1 MKMKTEK
8 SNLLTK
14 IYLLNKPKLLFNGD
28 ELDGYF
34 GTFENYVVMKM
45 IDADFIPDRIAKLR
59 TEKNISARDM
69 SLSLGQSQSYI
80 NNIENKKALP
90 SMQMFLY
97 ICEFLQV
104 KPKDFFEEKIVSP
117 SRLYEAIEVFKS
129 LSPNQLDLLISIAK
143 EMK

>member
-1 MKMKTEK
+1 
-8 SNLLTK
+8 
-14 IYLLNKPKLLFNGD
+14 
-28 ELDGYF
+28 
-34 GTFENYVVMKM
+34 MKM
-45 IDADFIPDRIAKLR
+45 IDADFISDRIAKLR
-59 TEKNISARDM
+59 TEKNVSARDM

-117 SRLYEAIEVFKS
+117 SRLYEAVEVFKS
-129 LSPNQLDLLISIAK
+129 LSPNQLDLLIAIAK
-143 EMK
+143 EMN

>member
-1 MKMKTEK
+1 
-8 SNLLTK
+8 
-14 IYLLNKPKLLFNGD
+14 
-28 ELDGYF
+28 
-34 GTFENYVVMKM
+34 M
-45 IDADFIPDRIAKLR
+45 IDTDFIADRIAKLR

-97 ICEFLQV
+97 ICEFLGV
-104 KPKDFFEEKIVSP
+104 EPKDFFEEDVISP
-117 SRLYEAIEVFKS
+117 STLNEAIAVLKS
-129 LSPNQLDLLISIAK
+129 LSPKQLDLLTSLAK

>member
-1 MKMKTEK
+1 
-8 SNLLTK
+8 
-14 IYLLNKPKLLFNGD
+14 
-28 ELDGYF
+28 
-34 GTFENYVVMKM
+34 M
-45 IDADFIPDRIAKLR
+45 IDADFISDRIAKLR

-97 ICEFLQV
+97 ICEFLGIE
-104 KPKDFFEEKIVSP
+104 PKDFFEENVISP
-117 SRLYEAIEVFKS
+117 ATLNETVATLKS
-129 LSPNQLDLLISIAK
+129 LSPKQLSLLTSLAK

>member
-1 MKMKTEK
+1 
-8 SNLLTK
+8 
-14 IYLLNKPKLLFNGD
+14 
-28 ELDGYF
+28 
-34 GTFENYVVMKM
+34 M
-45 IDADFIPDRIAKLR
+45 IDADFISERIAKLR

-97 ICEFLQV
+97 ICEFLGV
-104 KPKDFFEEKIVSP
+104 EPKDFFGEDVISP
-117 SRLYEAIEVFKS
+117 STLNEAIATLKS
-129 LSPNQLDLLISIAK
+129 LSPKQLDLLTALAK

>member
-1 MKMKTEK
+1 
-8 SNLLTK
+8 
-14 IYLLNKPKLLFNGD
+14 
-28 ELDGYF
+28 
-34 GTFENYVVMKM
+34 M
-45 IDADFIPDRIAKLR
+45 IDADFISDRIAKLR

-97 ICEFLQV
+97 ICEFLGV
-104 KPKDFFEEKIVSP
+104 EPRDFFEEEVTSP
-117 SRLYEAIEVFKS
+117 GALNVAVTAFKS
-129 LSPNQLDLLISIAK
+129 LSPKQLELMTALAK

>member
-1 MKMKTEK
+1 
-8 SNLLTK
+8 
-14 IYLLNKPKLLFNGD
+14 
-28 ELDGYF
+28 
-34 GTFENYVVMKM
+34 M
-45 IDADFIPDRIAKLR
+45 IDADFISDRIAKLR

-97 ICEFLQV
+97 ICEYLGV
-104 KPKDFFEEKIVSP
+104 APKDFFEEDISDP
-117 SRLYEAIEVFKS
+117 SKLNEAVETFKS
-129 LSPNQLDLLISIAK
+129 LSPKQLELLISLAK

>member
-1 MKMKTEK
+1 M
-8 SNLLTK
+8 
-14 IYLLNKPKLLFNGD
+14 
-28 ELDGYF
+28 
-34 GTFENYVVMKM
+34 V
-45 IDADFIPDRIAKLR
+45 DADFIADRIAKLR

-97 ICEFLQV
+97 ICEFLGV
-104 KPKDFFEEKIVSP
+104 EPKDFFEETVISP
-117 SRLYEAIEVFKS
+117 GALNETVAALKS
-129 LSPNQLDLLISIAK
+129 LSPKQLDLLTALAK

>member
-1 MKMKTEK
+1 
-8 SNLLTK
+8 
-14 IYLLNKPKLLFNGD
+14 
-28 ELDGYF
+28 
-34 GTFENYVVMKM
+34 M
-45 IDADFIPDRIAKLR
+45 IDADFISDRIAKLR

-97 ICEFLQV
+97 ICEFLGV
-104 KPKDFFEEKIVSP
+104 EPRDFFEEEVTSP
-117 SRLYEAIEVFKS
+117 DALNEAVTAFKS
-129 LSPNQLDLLISIAK
+129 LSPKQLELMTALAK

>member
-1 MKMKTEK
+1 M
-8 SNLLTK
+8 
-14 IYLLNKPKLLFNGD
+14 
-28 ELDGYF
+28 
-34 GTFENYVVMKM
+34 V
-45 IDADFIPDRIAKLR
+45 DADFIADRIAKLR

-97 ICEFLQV
+97 ICEFLGV
-104 KPKDFFEEKIVSP
+104 EPKDFFEEDVISP
-117 SRLYEAIEVFKS
+117 STLNEAVAALKS
-129 LSPNQLDLLISIAK
+129 LSPKQLDLLTALAK

>member
-1 MKMKTEK
+1 
-8 SNLLTK
+8 
-14 IYLLNKPKLLFNGD
+14 
-28 ELDGYF
+28 
-34 GTFENYVVMKM
+34 M
-45 IDADFIPDRIAKLR
+45 INADFISDRIAKLR

-97 ICEFLQV
+97 ICEFLGV
-104 KPKDFFEEKIVSP
+104 EPKDFFEENITSP
-117 SRLYEAIEVFKS
+117 GTLKEAMATFRS
-129 LSPNQLDLLISIAK
+129 LPPKQLELLTAIAK